1 MRVVKNK
8 SVTMETNKED
18 PSKVPNEPKPAA
30 DAAKPLII
38 DFDGTW
44 KAIIAEFFE
53 DFMAFFLP
61 DIHRQID
68 YAASFEFLE
77 QELYHI
83 METFGYTK
91 RITDKLVKV
100 HLKTGELSW
109 ILLHL
114 EVQSYFETDF
124 NKRMFLLYSWIYGKF
139 DQKIAALAIYTGSP
153 VPVQFHYFE
162 QELFGTKL
170 RYDFNTYRVM
180 QQDEAALKASDNIF
194 ALFVLANKY
203 VNQTRDEAKYPERL
217 RLKEQIFELAL
228 AKKIDLEKTW
238 RFLIFVQKIML
249 LPNDLTDL
257 FNQYVKSKI
266 NQVMSELNTFSL
278 NDSYETFA
286 CIFTEVLHG
295 EDYHKMIAKAQAEA
309 AEKMRLEMDL
319 LLAQERSNAEKA
331 RQEAAKLLMQERLT
345 VEKTEKALQKER
357 LAAEK
362 AEKTL
367 QKERLAAKKAEKE
380 RLEAEK
386 ALQQERLDAEKALQ
400 QERLEAEKALQQERL
415 AMILRFYQKKWS
427 IEQIAEMMELDPLFI
442 KQVVEHHP

>member
-1 MRVVKNK
+1 
-8 SVTMETNKED
+8 METNKEPLSEALNASK
-18 PSKVPNEPKPAA
+18 PSSES
-30 DAAKPLII
+30 DKPLII
-38 DFDGTW
+38 DFDGIW
-44 KAIIAEFFE
+44 KTIIADFFQ

-61 DIHRQID
+61 AIHAQID
-68 YAASFEFLE
+68 YTVPFEFLE

-100 HLKTGELSW
+100 HLKTGEARW

-139 DQKIAALAIYTGSP
+139 DQDIAALAIYTGIK
-153 VPVQFHYFE
+153 VPAQFHYFE
-162 QELFGTKL
+162 KNVFDTKL

-180 QQDEAALKASDNIF
+180 QQDEAALIASDNIF
-194 ALFVLANKY
+194 ALFVLANQY
-203 VNQTRDEAKYPERL
+203 VNQTREESKYPERM
-217 RLKEQIFELAL
+217 RLKQQIFELAL

-238 RFLIFVQKIML
+238 RFLIFVHKIML
-249 LPNDLTDL
+249 LPNDLKPL
-257 FNQYVKSKI
+257 FDQFVKSKI
-266 NQVMSELNTFSL
+266 TQVMSELNTFSL

-295 EDYHKMIAKAQAEA
+295 EDYHKMIAKARAET
-309 AEKMRLEMDL
+309 AEKARQEMEQV
-319 LLAQERSNAEKA
+319 LAQERLASEKA
-331 RQEAAKLLMQERLT
+331 RQEAAKLLIQ
-345 VEKTEKALQKER
+345 ER

-362 AEKTL
+362 ERSQAVQKERLATEKAEKML

-386 ALQQERLDAEKALQ
+386 ALQQERLEAEKALQ
-400 QERLEAEKALQQERL
+400 QERLEAEKAL
-415 AMILRFYQKKWS
+415 ILKFYQKKWS
-427 IEQIAEMMELDPLFI
+427 IEQIAEMMELDPIFI
-442 KQVVEHHP
+442 KQIVEKHP

>member
-1 MRVVKNK
+1 
-8 SVTMETNKED
+8 
-18 PSKVPNEPKPAA
+18 
-30 DAAKPLII
+30 
-38 DFDGTW
+38 
-44 KAIIAEFFE
+44 
-53 DFMAFFLP
+53 
-61 DIHRQID
+61 
-68 YAASFEFLE
+68 
-77 QELYHI
+77 
-83 METFGYTK
+83 
-91 RITDKLVKV
+91 
-100 HLKTGELSW
+100 
-109 ILLHL
+109 
-114 EVQSYFETDF
+114 
-124 NKRMFLLYSWIYGKF
+124 
-139 DQKIAALAIYTGSP
+139 
-153 VPVQFHYFE
+153 
-162 QELFGTKL
+162 
-170 RYDFNTYRVM
+170 
-180 QQDEAALKASDNIF
+180 
-194 ALFVLANKY
+194 
-203 VNQTRDEAKYPERL
+203 
-217 RLKEQIFELAL
+217 
-228 AKKIDLEKTW
+228 
-238 RFLIFVQKIML
+238 ML
-249 LPNDLTDL
+249 LPNDLTEL

-362 AEKTL
+362 TEKTL

-380 RLEAEK
+380 RLDAEK

-400 QERLEAEKALQQERL
+400 QERLDAEK

>member
-1 MRVVKNK
+1 MK
-8 SVTMETNKED
+8 TNNEDTSNAKKE
-18 PSKVPNEPKPAA
+18 SKPAT
-30 DAAKPLII
+30 DGEKPLII

-44 KAIIAEFFE
+44 KAIITEFFE

-61 DIHRQID
+61 DIHAQID

-91 RITDKLVKV
+91 RITDKLVQV
-100 HLKTGELSW
+100 QLKTGEARW

-124 NKRMFLLYSWIYGKF
+124 NKRMFLLYSWIFGKF
-139 DQKIAALAIYTGSP
+139 DQKIAALAIYTGSQ
-153 VPVQFHYFE
+153 VPSQFHYFE

-180 QQDEAALKASDNIF
+180 KQSEADLIASDNIF

-203 VNQTRDEAKYPERL
+203 VNQTREEEKYPERM
-217 RLKEQIFELAL
+217 RLKEKIFELAL
-228 AKKIDLEKTW
+228 AKQIDLEKTW

-249 LPNDLTDL
+249 LPSDLTEV

-309 AEKMRLEMDL
+309 AQNMRREMEQ
-319 LLAQERSNAEKA
+319 LLAQERLAAEKA
-331 RQEAAKLLMQERLT
+331 RQEAAKLLMQERLA
-345 VEKTEKALQKER
+345 TEKI
-357 LAAEK
+357 EK
-362 AEKTL
+362 SL
-367 QKERLAAKKAEKE
+367 QKERLAAKKAENERLQAEKALQKE
-380 RLEAEK
+380 RLEAK
-386 ALQQERLDAEKALQ
+386 KTEKALQ
-400 QERLEAEKALQQERL
+400 QERLEAEKT
-415 AMILRFYQKKWS
+415 MILKLFQKKWS

-442 KQVVEHHP
+442 KQLVESHS